1 MKSWANLV
9 PWASSLAALLIGT
22 MVPAADAANAANE
35 SVAARD
41 VQALDHYH
49 NVISPI
55 LKAHCYEC
63 HGDGARKAGLAFD
76 ALLTKDQILHDP
88 QLWLKVLRNTRSRVM
103 PPPGEAQ
110 PSTAELQALELWIKT
125 SGFGLDPQQAR
136 SGPGY
141 DPPTQPD
148 GVPQHVA

>member
-76 ALLTKDQILHDP
+76 ALLTKDQIPARPTALAESVA
-88 QLWLKVLRNTRSRVM
+88 QYKVARHAPAR
-103 PPPGEAQ
+103 GGAAQ
-110 PSTAELQALELWIKT
+110 HCGT
-125 SGFGLDPQQAR
+125 SGIGALDQDERLRP
-136 SGPGY
+136 
-141 DPPTQPD
+141 
-148 GVPQHVA
+148 